1 MRQSWQNKIPLKTTR
16 PNKRKLKLEVA
27 RKALHKPIVI
37 EAKDD
42 CKQKANKAREVMGRA
57 AKMALNKKP
66 IAREKMW
73 EKHYKA

>member
-1 MRQSWQNKIPLKTTR
+1 M
-16 PNKRKLKLEVA
+16 KLKLEVA
-27 RKALHKPIVI
+27 RKALHKAIVW

-57 AKMALNKKP
+57 AKMPLHKKR
-66 IAREKMW
+66 IAKEKMR